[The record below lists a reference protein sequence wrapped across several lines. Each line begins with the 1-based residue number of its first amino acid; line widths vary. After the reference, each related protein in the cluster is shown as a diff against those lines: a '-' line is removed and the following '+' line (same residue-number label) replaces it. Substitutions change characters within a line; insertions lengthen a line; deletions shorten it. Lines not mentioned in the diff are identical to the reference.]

1 MLPRVKNKQLTN
13 VSIVTLKKFG
23 KKYELAVFPN
33 KLYEYRHN
41 SSVPLDTILHS
52 ENIYRNIS
60 AGDVCSEADLKL
72 FSSGGGAMCRADIL
86 HYILQNGYEQKAQ
99 QTSAHELSNVEKQIV
114 DLLQNK
120 VKYNGSYVSKETLLE
135 FVKKVWNIRNSDPK
149 KQVSGIIRKLEELG
163 FERVTFK
170 VKVDVSQVEFE
181 NAIKEEDGVVVKSDV
196 LPEFMDY
203 CEGKQLKYVVI
214 RNEEAIEEEIC

>member
-1 MLPRVKNKQLTN
+1 MLPRVKSKQLTN
-13 VSIVTLKKFG
+13 VSIVTLKRFG
-23 KKYELAVFPN
+23 RRYELAVFPN

-60 AGDVCSEADLKL
+60 TGDVCSEADLRL
-72 FSSGGGAMCRADIL
+72 FPSKSGATSKTEIL
-86 HYILQNGYEQKAQ
+86 HYILQNGHEQKAQ
-99 QTSAHELSNVEKQIV
+99 QTSTHELGNVEKQIV

-120 VKYNGSYVSKETLLE
+120 VRYSGSYVSKEILQE

-149 KQVSGIIRKLEELG
+149 KQVSGIIRKLEEVG

-170 VKVDVSQVEFE
+170 VRVDVSQIEFE
-181 NAIKEEDGVVVKSDV
+181 NAIKVDDGVVVKSDV

-203 CEGKQLKYVVI
+203 CERKQLKYVVM
-214 RNEEAIEEEIC
+214 RNEEAVEEEIC